1 MWKLNQT
8 DTCLSRLYNDEN
20 AKPEIRK
27 ISIERYKKSG
37 NLMNSQVKYSDEIL
51 I

>member
-8 DTCLSRLYNDEN
+8 DTCLSRLYNDDN
-20 AKPEIRK
+20 VKSEIRK